1 MTVTEMWALIGSGA
15 CLLIILFSLIKIK
28 PLEINIWSWIL
39 RKIGKAFQGE
49 MIDVIHQ
56 VNNKV
61 DNLEIKIDTL
71 DIKMTKHE
79 AKDAEDK
86 ILNKRKDILEFADEI
101 YDEKYH
107 SKEHFEEMLE
117 LIDDYENYCGSHPN
131 FENNKALIAI
141 QRIKDVY
148 QDCLENHKFK

>member
-1 MTVTEMWALIGSGA
+1 MTVTEMWALIGGSAGI
-15 CLLIILFSLIKIK
+15 LIILFSLIKIK
-28 PLEINIWSWIL
+28 PLEINIWSWLL

-49 MIDVIHQ
+49 MIDVI
-56 VNNKV
+56 NKLDNKV
-61 DNLEIKIDTL
+61 DNLEIKVDTL
-71 DIKMTKHE
+71 NIKMNNHE
-79 AKDAEDK
+79 EKDAEDK
-86 ILNKRKDILEFADEI
+86 ILGKRKDILVFADEI
-101 YDEKYH
+101 YEEKYH

-117 LIDDYENYCGSHPN
+117 LIDDYEDYCDTHPM